1 MSEGFLKRRLND
13 PRFQSRAPE
22 LASQTAV
29 TPWYQ
34 SGTSLAADVG
44 LPVVRS
50 NAKKFSKEEVKA
62 LENRTS
68 SDDSDSGRCWSGYE
82 SADGI
87 AAGEKGSCVK
97 KKGNKKKKKTE
108 DT

>member
-1 MSEGFLKRRLND
+1 MSEAFLKRRLND
-13 PRFQSRAPE
+13 PRFQSKAPE
-22 LASQTAV
+22 IASRTAV

-34 SGTSLAADVG
+34 SGTSLSSDVG

-50 NAKKFSKEEVKA
+50 NAKKFSKSEVKA
-62 LENRTS
+62 LENRES
-68 SDDSDSGRCWSGYE
+68 SDGSDSGRCWSNYE

-97 KKGNKKKKKTE
+97 KGSKKKKTDKKDE
-108 DT
+108 